1 MNKQYVFAVFLVGAV
16 VAGGVAL
23 TTGQLGSPLAVQLG
37 GQSVDQ
43 TGSSSTSATF
53 EPAVT
58 DFSVNE
64 TRCDEQNRNTDLDTD
79 MNDASVNI
87 TVMQNVEVPNSSA
100 TLAVGELT
108 QNGSNYT
115 LTLVDRDT
123 DATLRDCTAQV
134 DYNATVRL
142 PEGRS
147 DTFSFTVQYDG
158 EVLTEIQNEE
168 GETGASAST

>member
-1 MNKQYVFAVFLVGAV
+1 MNKQYVFAVFLVGTI

-23 TTGQLGSPLAVQLG
+23 TSGQLAGPLASQLGS
-37 GQSVDQ
+37 QSGDQ
-43 TGSSSTSATF
+43 TGSTSNSF

-58 DFSVNE
+58 DFSVSD
-64 TRCDEQNRNTDLDTD
+64 TRCDEQNRNTNLDTD
-79 MNDASVNI
+79 MNDESVNI

-108 QNGSNYT
+108 QDGSNYT
-115 LTLVDRDT
+115 LTLVDHDT
-123 DATLRDCTAQV
+123 DATLRDCPAQV

-147 DTFSFTVQYDG
+147 DTFSFTVRYDG
-158 EVLTEIQNEE
+158 EVLTDIQNKE